1 MAMGGFVSG
10 AQFGTRVGLRVAI
23 FTGLTVG
30 FPFIV
35 YGLVLATNA
44 RSVGGASGALAVMA
58 GIFLKPVI
66 ILGFLLSLI
75 GPCWSRM
82 RSLGLPAFWGLLVP
96 LLFLMDGMFLLVV
109 GAHWGV
115 GFSLGILYVNAPLF
129 AMTALAMLL
138 AMGVASPPS
147 DDIGSSETFRRLGW
161 ICAILAIM
169 LIVIALM
176 TSGAHWWVIAVI
188 TFKSQGSQPVPLFL
202 PFRLGHW
209 AAVLK
214 PAVCIAFCMA
224 IAAMA
229 LMSRRQGSGD
239 RPGGSVTTA
248 TPETPA
254 PSGVVFGRR

>member
-1 MAMGGFVSG
+1 MGGFVSG
-10 AQFGTRVGLRVAI
+10 AQFGTKVGLRVAI

-44 RSVGGASGALAVMA
+44 RAIGGASGALAVVA
-58 GIFLKPVI
+58 GIFLKPLI

-82 RSLGLPAFWGLLVP
+82 RSLGLPAIWGLLVP
-96 LLFLMDGMFLLVV
+96 FFFLMDGMFLLVA

-129 AMTALAMLL
+129 AMTALAMLIAL
-138 AMGVASPPS
+138 GFASPPS
-147 DDIGSSETFRRLGW
+147 HDIGSGEALRRLGW
-161 ICAILAIM
+161 ICAILAIL

-176 TSGAHWWVIAVI
+176 TSGARWWVMATI
-188 TFKSQGSQPVPLFL
+188 TLKSQGGQPLLL

-214 PAVCIAFCMA
+214 PVVCIAFCA
-224 IAAMA
+224 FIAAMA
-229 LMSRRQGSGD
+229 LISRRQGSGD
-239 RPGGSVTTA
+239 RPGGSA
-248 TPETPA
+248 TSQAPA
-254 PSGVVFGRR
+254 PPVASGVAFGRR